1 MQSGQQ
7 GTIVLNPDPTN
18 PDIANPDIANPDIA
32 NPDIANPDIAN
43 PDIANPDIANAEVYN
58 PDIANASR
66 RNPDI
71 ANPDIANP
79 DIANPDIANIT
90 ILNPDIANPD
100 IANPDIAN
108 PDIANPDIANPDI
121 ANPDIANGSLSDTTW
136 FMKNTG
142 NAAASFTVKLALNA
156 QLPAGFKSQL
166 IAHKVYKTPVVQGC
180 EILTQPQT
188 VLLANIPN
196 PTFVNGG
203 IANPDIANPDIA
215 NPDIANLTIALAPG
229 DTARITLRV
238 VDPNRNDAV
247 TFNAAQAVTPAVVAQ
262 AVNTTDVAQGI
273 VQPTVAA
280 PLADS
285 APAPGGTSGGAYNG
299 GLQSSLPG
307 TWTVAGGTVPPGLT
321 VNPTTG
327 AITGTPTTPGT
338 YTFTARFTSTSGIT
352 DYQTVTITV
361 GGVGAAAN
369 VGVLAVG
376 PTDPVA
382 IGTPFAFTISVNN
395 AGPAAATNVQLTDT
409 LPPGTQFVSATTTA
423 GVCQHTNGR
432 LLCSLGTLN
441 SGNTATIVL
450 TVRPTIAGA
459 HTNQAVISADQADPV
474 ATNNS
479 AVSTTSTAVTVTPC
493 TTVCF
498 SGPTSYLASNVG
510 TAVWR

>member
-1 MQSGQQ
+1 MKNQNIYTTRITQGLVVGALGNSRPLSPTLQRSFPVFAQNNGGVTRTYRLTIANQPVGGDASFTQFQPTTTLDVSVPARSTVARTVFVRSSDPKAQVRVNVVQVSQPNGEIVQSGQQ

-180 EILTQPQT
+180 DILTQPQT

-285 APAPGGTSGGAYNG
+285 APAPGGTSGGAVQRRPAVVAPG
-299 GLQSSLPG
+299 HVDRRGRHGPSGPDGQSDDRRDHRHADHAWHLHVHR
-307 TWTVAGGTVPPGLT
+307 TLHIDYAGS
-321 VNPTTG
+321 PTT
-327 AITGTPTTPGT
+327 
-338 YTFTARFTSTSGIT
+338 R
-352 DYQTVTITV
+352 
-361 GGVGAAAN
+361 
-369 VGVLAVG
+369 
-376 PTDPVA
+376 
-382 IGTPFAFTISVNN
+382 
-395 AGPAAATNVQLTDT
+395 
-409 LPPGTQFVSATTTA
+409 
-423 GVCQHTNGR
+423 R
-432 LLCSLGTLN
+432 
-441 SGNTATIVL
+441 
-450 TVRPTIAGA
+450 
-459 HTNQAVISADQADPV
+459 
-474 ATNNS
+474 
-479 AVSTTSTAVTVTPC
+479 
-493 TTVCF
+493 
-498 SGPTSYLASNVG
+498 
-510 TAVWR
+510 